1 MVAALFSVGL
11 ILLAALLFL
20 VSSVLHIRKIQKE
33 LEEISLEQVRQNED
47 IKNLMM
53 AYVQLISDIKEA
65 VEVSRNIERSGWK
78 KPMGEA

>member
-1 MVAALFSVGL
+1 MAAALFSVSL
-11 ILLAALLFL
+11 VLLAALLFL

-47 IKNLMM
+47 IKNLMI

-65 VEVSRNIERSGWK
+65 ADMSRNIERSGWK

>member
-1 MVAALFSVGL
+1 MAAALFSVSL
-11 ILLAALLFL
+11 VLLAALLFL

-47 IKNLMM
+47 IKNLMV

-65 VEVSRNIERSGWK
+65 ADMSRNIEKSGWK

>member
-1 MVAALFSVGL
+1 MAAALFSVGL
-11 ILLAALLFL
+11 VLLAALLFL

-65 VEVSRNIERSGWK
+65 VEVSRNIEKSGWK

>member
-1 MVAALFSVGL
+1 MAAALFSVGL
-11 ILLAALLFL
+11 VLLAALLFL

-65 VEVSRNIERSGWK
+65 ADMSRNIERSGWK

>member
-1 MVAALFSVGL
+1 MAAALFSVGL
-11 ILLAALLFL
+11 VLLAALLFL

-47 IKNLMM
+47 IKNLMI

-65 VEVSRNIERSGWK
+65 ANMSRNIERSGWK

>member
-1 MVAALFSVGL
+1 MAAALFSVGL
-11 ILLAALLFL
+11 VLLAALLFL

-47 IKNLMM
+47 IKNLMI

-65 VEVSRNIERSGWK
+65 ADMSRNIERSGWK

>member
-1 MVAALFSVGL
+1 MVAALFSVSL
-11 ILLAALLFL
+11 VLLVVILFL

-65 VEVSRNIERSGWK
+65 ADMSRNIERSGWK

>member
-1 MVAALFSVGL
+1 MAAALFSVSL
-11 ILLAALLFL
+11 VLLAALLFL

-65 VEVSRNIERSGWK
+65 VEVSRNIEKSGWK

>member
-1 MVAALFSVGL
+1 MAAALFSVGL
-11 ILLAALLFL
+11 VLLAALLFL

-47 IKNLMM
+47 IKNLMI

-65 VEVSRNIERSGWK
+65 ADMSRNIEKSGWK

>member
-11 ILLAALLFL
+11 VLLAALLFL

-65 VEVSRNIERSGWK
+65 VEVSRNIEKSGWK

>member
-1 MVAALFSVGL
+1 MAAALFSVSL
-11 ILLAALLFL
+11 VLLAALLFL

-65 VEVSRNIERSGWK
+65 ADMSRNIERSGWK

>member
-1 MVAALFSVGL
+1 MAAALFSVGL
-11 ILLAALLFL
+11 VLLAALLFL
-20 VSSVLHIRKIQKE
+20 VSSVLRIRKIQKE

-47 IKNLMM
+47 IKNLMI

-65 VEVSRNIERSGWK
+65 ADMSRNIERSGWK